1 MEDNWY
7 EAAVS
12 ANSPLRIVSV
22 VDWASD
28 SSFSYPN
35 PKPNTA
41 SVPVPPPVHK
51 PATYNV
57 FKWGINDPSVGNRTL
72 EKEYVDSLASPVG
85 WHSFPFANDPSGGS
99 GGRKDVWKNTSDTS
113 GNNVSEFYFLVVRN

>member
-7 EAAVS
+7 EASVS
-12 ANSPLRIVSV
+12 ANSPHRIVSV

-35 PKPNTA
+35 PNTA
-41 SVPVPPPVHK
+41 PIPVPPPVHK

-57 FKWGINDPSVGNRTL
+57 FKWGVNDPSVGNRSI
-72 EKEYVDSLASPVG
+72 EKEYLDSLASPAG
-85 WHSFPFANDPSGGS
+85 WHSFPFANDPDRDA
-99 GGRKDVWKNTSDTS
+99 GGRSRGKGEVWKNTTDTS
-113 GNNVSEFYFLVVRN
+113 GNNVSVIWFLCG